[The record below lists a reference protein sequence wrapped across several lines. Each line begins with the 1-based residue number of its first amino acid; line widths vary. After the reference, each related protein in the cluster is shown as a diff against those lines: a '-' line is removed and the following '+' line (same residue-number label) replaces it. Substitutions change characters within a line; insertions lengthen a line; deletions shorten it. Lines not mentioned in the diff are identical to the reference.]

1 MFAMA
6 MASRGL
12 AGNKIDL
19 PTKQLRYLS
28 CYGNGEIKPCQNLKK
43 SDHSNFYYCGGC
55 GCGDHSH
62 TWLTKNKGEYSKL
75 DYPKLMCP
83 LNMPGFSNYDPNSP
97 EEAKERKEQIENF
110 DPQKLKLIDLT
121 ISVDETKEKIFEQL
135 QKILKETK

>member
-1 MFAMA
+1 MGWHA
-6 MASRGL
+6 
-12 AGNKIDL
+12 
-19 PTKQLRYLS
+19 
-28 CYGNGEIKPCQNLKK
+28 
-43 SDHSNFYYCGGC
+43 
-55 GCGDHSH
+55 
-62 TWLTKNKGEYSKL
+62 KNKGEYSKL